1 MGADYQEDEPEF
13 LPLEIDR
20 TLLNP
25 SQRSRYNTEDSHTS
39 EWIRAYWLGFGMFLI
54 LAAFWLLDTLKEPT
68 FGSLVAGNLD
78 HHLPIAKLVSVAATL
93 VLVCCVEY
101 LSNRHEHE
109 MRHNQARETWSTMN
123 VATASANTDR
133 LSYHSE
139 ITDDPLSSRIFLYV
153 CIPYC
158 IIFAIMASLLQ
169 FNPLVA
175 LTDPSKDLNSTTTY
189 WNVVGYCW
197 FAAVESF
204 GSIAVATFWSFCNSN
219 LSLHDA
225 ERFYGIIIALAQL
238 GAILGSTMVTTRIWT
253 SITLIV
259 LACLIIVLHVIVMRV
274 YSRRYPSTSDV
285 PQESTEDDNDT
296 DEDSFWTG
304 IYHIVGN
311 NYVILIMG
319 ASCLYEVSLTC
330 LDYQLKLLGYSRF
343 EESDHK
349 MSFKQFMGHYGQLVN
364 ISSLF
369 ISSIIFPRFI
379 QRFGLRIT
387 IRLFPTLLLVI
398 NVLTFGAIPGNLTV
412 LFLSMSLLKAMTYS
426 MHDPAK
432 EILYIPTSNSIKLKS
447 KFWIDVVGA
456 RVAKAIGS
464 TINKMSGSVDRSIR
478 VASAP
483 SLLTA
488 ALLWWVCYRVGEQ
501 FDELVASGT
510 VVGAKRQEH
519 ISPDRRQF
527 RPVDTYED
535 EKDDGAQ
542 SS

>member
-1 MGADYQEDEPEF
+1 MYHM
-13 LPLEIDR
+13 LPSSHH
-20 TLLNP
+20 P
-25 SQRSRYNTEDSHTS
+25 SHR
-39 EWIRAYWLGFGMFLI
+39 
-54 LAAFWLLDTLKEPT
+54 KEPT

-109 MRHNQARETWSTMN
+109 MRQSTLQEKEVSEGPESWSTMN
-123 VATASANTDR
+123 VATTSTNLDR
-133 LSYHSE
+133 LSYHSD

-153 CIPYC
+153 GIPYC

-259 LACLIIVLHVIVMRV
+259 LACLIILLHVIVMRV

-285 PQESTEDDNDT
+285 QEEPTVDENDT

-304 IYHIVGN
+304 IHHIVGN

-364 ISSLF
+364 VSSLF

-464 TINKMSGSVDRSIR
+464 TINKMAGSVDRSIR

-501 FDELVASGT
+501 FENLVASGI
-510 VVGAKRQEH
+510 VVGAKKQEQN
-519 ISPDRRQF
+519 SQERSQF
-527 RPVDTYED
+527 LPVDTYED
-535 EKDDGAQ
+535 EKDEDAQ